1 MYSIFLPFA
10 AVVVDLCVAY
20 IYFKVEKSFEKKHE
34 SHLNTYLKVYIDI
47 DGRVIFRQSNCKT
60 DLIVAMEAQ
69 WWLYRLITIIITIIS
84 IITIKIV
91 TIITLVTITII
102 SSMIGGLEEARLP

>member
-20 IYFKVEKSFEKKHE
+20 IYFKVEKSFEKHE
-34 SHLNTYLKVYIDI
+34 SRLNTYLKVYIDI
-47 DGRVIFRQSNCKT
+47 DGRVIFCQSNCKT